1 MGNTKLILPSC
12 IFFYCVWLGVLFC
25 CLPANPGVLFFIG
38 LYKKSCTVHEL
49 MQQYIHRYFV
59 THLALDEDAALLL
72 HQQYFKEYGLPIE
85 GLVPHHQV
93 IQRHTSPLST
103 TPIHF
108 RKVQN
113 TSYNRTAKNK
123 SGSKPLFEK
132 ALILA
137 RYASL
142 ESVHEHGENT
152 DFGF

>member
-103 TPIHF
+103 TLIYF
-108 RKVQN
+108 RYVEN
-113 TSYNRTAKNK
+113 TSYITELPKTSQAQSRY
-123 SGSKPLFEK
+123 SKK
-132 ALILA
+132 
-137 RYASL
+137 
-142 ESVHEHGENT
+142 H
-152 DFGF
+152 